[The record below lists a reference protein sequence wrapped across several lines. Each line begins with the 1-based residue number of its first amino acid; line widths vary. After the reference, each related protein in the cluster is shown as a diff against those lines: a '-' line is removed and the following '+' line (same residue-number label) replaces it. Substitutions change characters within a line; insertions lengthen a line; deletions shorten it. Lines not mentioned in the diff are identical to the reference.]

1 VDKKIEKLTKIV
13 VVDKKIEKL
22 TRVLNDFLKPFNTCC
37 FYDTDF
43 SYSPILHKIYYSLV
57 MTDAGAKEFSEHFS
71 SIAPDITCDVFLTS
85 LLHELGHHMTLS
97 TFSEE
102 ELDEYYDDAAYI
114 RAHLDTEESSSEEY
128 FNLPVE
134 AAATNWAIEFIRN
147 NADTLAK
154 LWSKIQG
161 IILEIY
167 DNEVE

>member
-1 VDKKIEKLTKIV
+1 
-13 VVDKKIEKL
+13 VDKKIEKL
-22 TRVLNDFLKPFNTCC
+22 TRVLNDFLRPFNTFCV
-37 FYDTDF
+37 YDTDF
-43 SYSPILHKIYYSLV
+43 SYSSFAQTIYYSLV
-57 MTDAGAKEFSEHFS
+57 MTDTGSKAFTKHFN
-71 SIAPDITCDVFLTS
+71 SIAPDITCDIFLIS

-97 TFSEE
+97 AFSEE
-102 ELDEYYDDAAYI
+102 ELDEYYDDVEYI
-114 RAHLDTEESSSEEY
+114 RAHLETDESPYEEY

-147 NADTLAK
+147 NADHLAK